1 MVCNS
6 KILALLVVI
15 ETIAIAGLI
24 FYNFS
29 LNERIASLEKEIAI
43 GKEAYFGMKSLV
55 DGITDFSIGSH
66 KGLSGNYSACLTY
79 LQQAQFELER
89 AKITFQNNDS
99 LSWYYLLAE
108 ELSRYDPSAYCYYAV
123 NSGQNT
129 ATTLQELWNFA
140 RN

>member
-1 MVCNS
+1 MVCN
-6 KILALLVVI
+6 KILGIMVVVEAVMLVGMAI
-15 ETIAIAGLI
+15 YIAGLQ
-24 FYNFS
+24 
-29 LNERIASLEKEIAI
+29 EKLILQ
-43 GKEAYFGMKSLV
+43 KYLYTGMKSLV

-66 KGLSGNYSACLTY
+66 KGLSGNYSGCLSF
-79 LQQAQFELER
+79 LQQALFELER

-108 ELSRYDPSAYCYYAV
+108 ELSRYDPSDYCYYAV